1 MLMAD
6 TMAIFFVVVGMMMA
20 FSGLWL
26 LCRGLWSNQV
36 AEAKAVCDKGLIKS
50 FLVGLPLTFLMVV
63 AVIITANL
71 LGSIGKITAVG
82 IVCIYIVYSGLGIAG
97 LTTIIGERLT
107 SKIDEEQQ
115 WRATLRG
122 CVVLV
127 FSYLFPLLGWFVI
140 IPASHIIGCGA
151 TTISIVKKAASLVFS
166 KPILIKEQTAQ
177 KIEAVPLSVNE
188 PIGTRQ

>member
-36 AEAKAVCDKGLIKS
+36 AETKAVCDKGLLKS
-50 FLVGLPLTFLMVV
+50 FLVGLPLTFIIIV
-63 AVIITANL
+63 AVVISGKL
-71 LGSIGKITAVG
+71 LGSVGKITAVG
-82 IVCIYIVYSGLGIAG
+82 IVCLYIVYSGVGIAG
-97 LTTIIGERLT
+97 LTTSIGERLV
-107 SKIDEEQQ
+107 SKIDDGQQ

-127 FSYLFPLLGWFVI
+127 FSYLFPLLGWFII

-151 TTISIVKKAASLVFS
+151 MTISIIKKAVALVLS

-177 KIEAVPLSVNE
+177 KIEAVPLSVN
-188 PIGTRQ
+188 TQQ